1 MKIQI
6 LGTGCDK
13 CDKMMDRLNQ
23 IKGEGR
29 FDFELEK
36 VEDLLQII
44 SYGVM
49 TTPGLVIDGR
59 LIGQGK
65 VYTFEKLNE
74 VLGKENLS
82 KK

>member
-23 IKGEGR
+23 IKKSGT

-36 VEDLLQII
+36 VEDLVEIMTH
-44 SYGVM
+44 GVM
-49 TTPGLVIDGR
+49 TTPGLVIDGK
-59 LIGQGK
+59 LISQGK
-65 VYTFEKLNE
+65 VYTPEKLE
-74 VLGKENLS
+74 ELL
-82 KK
+82 KKYQ

>member
-23 IKGEGR
+23 IKKSGT

-36 VEDLLQII
+36 VEDLVEIMTH
-44 SYGVM
+44 GVM
-49 TTPGLVIDGR
+49 TTPGLVIDGK
-59 LIGQGK
+59 LISQGK
-65 VYTFEKLNE
+65 VYTTEKLEELLKNYQ
-74 VLGKENLS
+74 
-82 KK
+82 

>member
-23 IKGEGR
+23 IKQSGH

-36 VEDLLQII
+36 VEDLVEIMMK
-44 SYGVM
+44 GVM
-49 TTPGLVIDGR
+49 TTPGLVIDGK
-59 LIGQGK
+59 LISQGK
-65 VYTFEKLNE
+65 VYTIEKLE
-74 VLGKENLS
+74 ELLAKQTSV
-82 KK
+82 

>member
-23 IKGEGR
+23 IKRDGQY
-29 FDFELEK
+29 DFELEK
-36 VEDLLQII
+36 VEDLLQIM

-59 LIGQGK
+59 LISQGK
-65 VYTFEKLNE
+65 VYTAEKLNE
-74 VLGKENLS
+74 LLAKVADQ
-82 KK
+82 

>member
-23 IKGEGR
+23 IKKSGT

-36 VEDLLQII
+36 VEDLVEIMTH
-44 SYGVM
+44 GVM
-49 TTPGLVIDGR
+49 TTPGLVIDGK
-59 LIGQGK
+59 LISQGK
-65 VYTFEKLNE
+65 VYTTEKLE
-74 VLGKENLS
+74 ELL
-82 KK
+82 KKYQ